1 MDTRTDEL
9 PRPLQPGPELT
20 ALARFHRDVTWTGT
34 IRPGVFGPDSPELTA
49 TGQGVHHLIQDGL
62 WIVGD
67 YWQDQFL
74 ADGTFVARWQL
85 HWVAGWD
92 PQAQEYRATVV
103 DNNGHAEV
111 LRGRIDGDLL
121 TFESL
126 GRPPVRLRMFWH
138 LTSDTEMIWRNEVSV
153 DGGPFQLV
161 ERYVCRTKAPARPN

>member
-1 MDTRTDEL
+1 MDSTKDQV
-9 PRPLQPGPELT
+9 PRPLQAGPEMA

-34 IRPGVFGPDSPELTA
+34 IRPEVFGPGSPELTA
-49 TGQGVHHLIQDGL
+49 TGEGVHHLIQDGL

-92 PQAQEYRATVV
+92 PRAQEYRATVA

-121 TFESL
+121 TFESI
-126 GRPPVRLRMFWH
+126 GRPPVRIRMFWH
-138 LTSDTEMIWRNEVSV
+138 LVDDTEMIWRNEASI
-153 DGGPFQLV
+153 DGGPFRLV
-161 ERYVCRTKAPARPN
+161 ERYVCRTKVPG